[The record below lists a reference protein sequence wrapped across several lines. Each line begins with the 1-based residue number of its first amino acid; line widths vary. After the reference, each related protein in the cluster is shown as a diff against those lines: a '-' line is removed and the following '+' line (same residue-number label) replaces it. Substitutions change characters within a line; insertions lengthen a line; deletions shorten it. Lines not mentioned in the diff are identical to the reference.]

1 MYNKSA
7 SKLLHRQIV
16 KFDGF
21 RMNAFEL
28 PILRSLWFAD
38 LPIKFVRTNVTHV
51 NYLFKKSM
59 REIYGFIIY
68 IWIIYMD
75 LLFII
80 KG

>member
-51 NYLFKKSM
+51 NYLFKNT

-68 IWIIYMD
+68 IWFIYG
-75 LLFII
+75 FII
-80 KG
+80 KGLL

>member
-1 MYNKSA
+1 
-7 SKLLHRQIV
+7 
-16 KFDGF
+16 
-21 RMNAFEL
+21 MNAFEL

-68 IWIIYMD
+68 IRIIYRVIIYYKGII
-75 LLFII
+75 LLILL
-80 KG
+80 